1 MKDYYEI
8 LGVEE
13 DASDEEIRARWIQL
27 TKRFHPDLGGM
38 EETDEKIREINEA
51 YEVLKNEVT
60 RYHYDFE
67 RDLKRSLIKK
77 ARRQKERRL
86 NVRNIVLIPSAGFLV
101 FFLIAG
107 FFFFRREEVTPPPK
121 AGLQAEALPG
131 GNERS
136 EKKTALQTPP
146 VKPES
151 KAQEEAGVPREIE
164 KEVIPPES
172 KKEGMPQESKEMASL
187 SSQKSPSAGEQKSE
201 QKKEPPRKILSE
213 PNVPASAPFPFPA
226 KRESESKGKLAPQV
240 PMKAEKPATKE
251 ASREVR
257 KETPKLIA
265 KEIPKEVSKETPKR
279 LAEEIPKEVPRE
291 VPKEVPR
298 EAPQE
303 VSGVSK
309 DVPKE
314 VSKEVP
320 EEVSKEVPKEAT
332 KEVLKEAPKEIAKE
346 VPKEASKEVAKEIPR
361 EPRREAPKEIAK
373 EVPKELPKGVS
384 RVTLHP
390 GEELAI
396 RTKQEETVSTRAP
409 LLVKEEEVREFFSN
423 YVDRYNRKDLS
434 GFLSLFSSKAVQ
446 NQTDGLGEIR
456 TIYTKFMNQS
466 EELRYQVE
474 GVKIEIYQ
482 NRVEV
487 KARFRVNQKLKKDGE
502 EKVWRGNIRWV
513 LVKEEGQLKI
523 ISLDYQNEK
532 AS

>member
-13 DASDEEIRARWIQL
+13 DASDEEIRARWIEL
-27 TKRFHPDLGGM
+27 TKRFHPDLGGS
-38 EETDEKIREINEA
+38 EETDEKIREVNEA
-51 YEVLKNEVT
+51 YDVLKNEVT

-77 ARRQKERRL
+77 NRRHKERRL
-86 NVRNIVLIPSAGFLV
+86 NIRNRVLIPSAGFLTLFLIV
-101 FFLIAG
+101 GFFLFKRAEIGLPQRTGAVSAG
-107 FFFFRREEVTPPPK
+107 NQ
-121 AGLQAEALPG
+121 G
-131 GNERS
+131 S
-136 EKKTALQTPP
+136 EKKTALRTFSER
-146 VKPES
+146 PES
-151 KAQEEAGVPREIE
+151 KAREEAGVPREIE
-164 KEVIPPES
+164 KEFVPPES
-172 KKEGMPQESKEMASL
+172 KKEIVPEESKGRASL
-187 SSQKSPSAGEQKSE
+187 SPKKSPSAVERGSE
-201 QKKEPPRKILSE
+201 QKKEPPRKILTES
-213 PNVPASAPFPFPA
+213 NVPASAPFPFPA

-240 PMKAEKPATKE
+240 PSKAEKPATKE
-251 ASREVR
+251 VSREVR
-257 KETPKLIA
+257 KETPKLVA
-265 KEIPKEVSKETPKR
+265 QEIPKEVSKETPKR
-279 LAEEIPKEVPRE
+279 IAEEVPKEVPRGVPKE

-309 DVPKE
+309 EVPKE
-314 VSKEVP
+314 VSKEIP
-320 EEVSKEVPKEAT
+320 KEVSKEVPKEAT
-332 KEVLKEAPKEIAKE
+332 KEILKEPPKEVAKE

-373 EVPKELPKGVS
+373 EIPKELPKGVS

-390 GEELAI
+390 GEELTI
-396 RTKQEETVSTRAP
+396 QTKQEEAVSIRPP
-409 LLVKEEEVREFFSN
+409 LLVKEEEVKEFFST

-446 NQTDGLGEIR
+446 NQRDGLGAIR
-456 TIYTKFMNQS
+456 TIYTKFMDQS

-487 KARFRVNQKLKKDGE
+487 KARFRVDQKLRKDRE
-502 EKVWRGNIRWV
+502 EKVWRGNVRWV